1 MTEKKSSNRAR
12 THRLRTHALAGFWIL
27 GAAVFLGRSVQ
38 LQALDDDVWR
48 ERARAQY
55 ATHVD
60 LPAERGAILDRN
72 GRSLVLDARQFRAYV
87 AIREMADPDR
97 SITAV
102 GRILGLSREEEANLR
117 AAEGGWVAVRR
128 KVSAADRGL
137 LDDAVRR
144 GLHFEPLAARVYPE
158 GVARSLLGAIDAE
171 GRGRSGLEMALDSL
185 LIGETGKA
193 LTQRDGRGELY
204 RLPGAAV
211 TPPVPG
217 HDVVLTIDA
226 GLQAI
231 AEDALSRAI
240 ESSGASGGD
249 VLIVDPRTGD
259 LLAVASRRHDG
270 SLKVPAF
277 TDPFEPGST
286 AKPFLLA
293 SLLSE
298 GLVSL
303 TDSIDVMHG
312 VFKDGRRVIRDVHPY
327 DKLTVAEVVRY
338 SSNVGAA
345 LLSKRLSYDMQYKY
359 LRDFGFGLPTGID
372 YPAESSG
379 LLRRPDRWSGLSQA
393 SLAMGY
399 EVSVTSL
406 QLIMAYAALANGGR
420 LLRPRLVKEVRSHT
434 GELLERRDPQTIRR
448 VIDERVAAQITEV
461 LTSVVEGGTG
471 KRAAMTTLT
480 VAGKSGT
487 ARLVS
492 GGGYQRRYGSSF
504 VAYSPA
510 EDPSLVIFAKL
521 EDPQG
526 AFYGGSVAAPI
537 SRSALQAALA
547 TRGIEISRGKA
558 VPSSFHFDWRQAVV
572 PAGMPD
578 EGDPGIPY
586 VPPVAPDPVRFASN
600 DGSIDASTSAPIDPT
615 LDAVRFVSTSRS
627 ARRLPDLRGLSVRS
641 AAARLHALG
650 LQTKLEASGRVE
662 SQTPA
667 PGSPVAVGS
676 VVLLR

>member
-1 MTEKKSSNRAR
+1 MTEKKSSNRSR

-27 GAAVFLGRSVQ
+27 GAAVFVGRSVQ
-38 LQALDDDVWR
+38 LQLLDHDVWL

-55 ATHVD
+55 ATQVD

-72 GRSLVLDARQFRAYV
+72 GRSLALAARQFRAYV
-87 AIREMADPDR
+87 AIREMAHPDR
-97 SITAV
+97 SIASV
-102 GRILGLSREEEANLR
+102 GRILGLTPEEEAKLR
-117 AAEGGWVAVRR
+117 AAEGGWVAVHR
-128 KVSAADRGL
+128 KVSAKDRDL
-137 LDDAVRR
+137 LRDAVRR

-171 GRGRSGLEMALDSL
+171 GHGRSGLEMSLDSL
-185 LIGETGKA
+185 LTGKTGKA

-211 TPPVPG
+211 SPPVPG
-217 HDVVLTIDA
+217 HDVILTIDTE
-226 GLQAI
+226 LQGI

-270 SLKVPAF
+270 TQKVPAF

-298 GLVSL
+298 DLVSL

-345 LLSKRLSYDMQYKY
+345 RLSKRLSHDVQYRY

-399 EVSVTSL
+399 EISVTSL
-406 QLIMAYAALANGGR
+406 QLVMAYAALANGGR
-420 LLRPRLVKEVRSHT
+420 LLRPRLIKEVRSHT

-448 VIDERVAAQITEV
+448 VIDEGVAAQITEV
-461 LTSVVEGGTG
+461 LTSVVESGTG
-471 KRAAMTTLT
+471 QRAAMTTLT

-492 GGGYQRRYGSSF
+492 AGGYQRRYGSSF

-510 EDPSLVIFAKL
+510 EDPSLVIFA
-521 EDPQG
+521 
-526 AFYGGSVAAPI
+526 
-537 SRSALQAALA
+537 
-547 TRGIEISRGKA
+547 
-558 VPSSFHFDWRQAVV
+558 
-572 PAGMPD
+572 
-578 EGDPGIPY
+578 
-586 VPPVAPDPVRFASN
+586 
-600 DGSIDASTSAPIDPT
+600 
-615 LDAVRFVSTSRS
+615 
-627 ARRLPDLRGLSVRS
+627 
-641 AAARLHALG
+641 
-650 LQTKLEASGRVE
+650 
-662 SQTPA
+662 
-667 PGSPVAVGS
+667 
-676 VVLLR
+676 